1 MLVLVVDW
9 RVTQPTLVLMDMEVA
24 GKCRFPAAE
33 LITSDVDAWG
43 PSLGNDLKISLIMVS
58 NWLADLNRLFVAESA
73 IMI

>member
-43 PSLGNDLKISLIMVS
+43 PSLGMT
-58 NWLADLNRLFVAESA
+58 
-73 IMI
+73 